1 MPKYDQVDWDNA
13 ACIGIYTDL
22 FYSVEEE
29 RSVMQYQYINTL
41 RSICAACPIWR
52 DCLTYA
58 FANEQYGVWG
68 ALTSMERIAIK
79 DPTKNP
85 HQRRRA
91 LLNLHD
97 QGISFAEIQ
106 ECMIAAQAKEAK

>member
-1 MPKYDQVDWDNA
+1 LPKYDQVDWDNA

-29 RSVMQYQYINTL
+29 RSVLQYQYINTL

>member
-1 MPKYDQVDWDNA
+1 LPKYDQVDWDNA

-41 RSICAACPIWR
+41 RSICAACPIWK

-58 FANEQYGVWG
+58 FAHEQYGVWG
-68 ALTSMERIAIK
+68 ALTSMERTAIK

>member
-1 MPKYDQVDWDNA
+1 LPKYDQVDWDNA

-29 RSVMQYQYINTL
+29 RSVLQYQYINTL

-106 ECMIAAQAKEAK
+106 ECMLAAQAKEAK